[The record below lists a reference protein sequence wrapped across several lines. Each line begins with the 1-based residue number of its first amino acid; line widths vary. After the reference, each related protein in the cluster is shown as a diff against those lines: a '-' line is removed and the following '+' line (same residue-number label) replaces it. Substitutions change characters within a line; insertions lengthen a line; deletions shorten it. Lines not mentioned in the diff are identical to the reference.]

1 MTRLSIDLLNSSKF
15 QQKRSFARDQLIN
28 LKIKDVYYNML
39 NKTIIKESLKQEHSN
54 KFFTHYDAIEKWLDI
69 TNTEYFCK
77 INYQSFLSHMA
88 DLAQECEVIYFGIA
102 LLDDKFQ
109 KSDLKKIRSTFISFF
124 SIYQIQIDFRF
135 KTKFGFKRSYL
146 APNVNENNNNK

>member
-1 MTRLSIDLLNSSKF
+1 
-15 QQKRSFARDQLIN
+15 
-28 LKIKDVYYNML
+28 
-39 NKTIIKESLKQEHSN
+39 
-54 KFFTHYDAIEKWLDI
+54 
-69 TNTEYFCK
+69 
-77 INYQSFLSHMA
+77 MA

-135 KTKFGFKRSYL
+135 QTKFGFKRSYL
-146 APNVNENNNNK
+146 APNPNNNNNNNK